1 MEDVDVD
8 DEDVVIWDEPLVLAN
23 TFPSSAIEF
32 FISPR
37 SCLIASVEE
46 VVAEREADFEE
57 EDVDRCVAEVSQA
70 ILLDDLVVLLLVDE
84 DVLELLMLLV
94 AFRSFI
100 LYQYTNILSSIYS
113 DIYINGYLR
122 TQHLALKFWHLN
134 AQISSNNHLISRFV
148 VTFPGSYRKIE
159 TENFVV

>member
-32 FISPR
+32 FMSPR

-94 AFRSFI
+94 AFRSSCDE
-100 LYQYTNILSSIYS
+100 LM
-113 DIYINGYLR
+113 
-122 TQHLALKFWHLN
+122 LALES
-134 AQISSNNHLISRFV
+134 IVPV
-148 VTFPGSYRKIE
+148 V
-159 TENFVV
+159 VVDPAPAPEDDALELKKP